1 MPFLSAA
8 ILYIFP
14 SFPFFFVPGLYI
26 VADTEGDG
34 LVFLSDLYLTLFRL
48 ALFRLAPCF
57 GSLLVKA
64 LTIFLILAAFFFA
77 SLLVFSGE

>member
-1 MPFLSAA
+1 M
-8 ILYIFP
+8 YIFP

-34 LVFLSDLYLTLFRL
+34 LFFLSDLCLILFRFVLFRL
-48 ALFRLAPCF
+48 VLFRF